1 MSDVS
6 SRLADAV
13 ADRYV
18 VERELGQGGMATVYG
33 ARDRKH
39 GRLVA
44 IKVLRPEI
52 SVTVGLGRFR
62 QEIEIVARLQ
72 HPHILPLLD
81 SGEADG
87 FLYYVMPYV
96 DGESLR
102 ERLQREGE
110 FPISSA
116 VRILAEIAD
125 ALAYAHRRNVVHR
138 DMKPENVMLSGRHP
152 LVMDFG
158 IAKAVSP
165 AFESPRI
172 TTEGVALGT
181 PAYMAPEQ
189 ASADPHL
196 DHRVDI
202 YALGVIG
209 YELLTGSTPFAG
221 ASAQQVL
228 AAHVTQPP
236 EPIRNR
242 RPTIPVALATIIM
255 RCLEK
260 RPADRPQSADEIL
273 LALETMVTPREGMPP
288 TGSSAAHGPSRVTP
302 RRAAM
307 AGGGAILVL
316 GLAGLLWQV
325 LAPAAEAP
333 VAHHRQLTFLGNV
346 EQQQISPDGEL
357 LAYVER
363 GDTRRLVVRDLKSG
377 SIIPVATLGEWGS
390 IRWSPDGATI
400 LHIGRKGTKWRAEL
414 FPRLGG
420 PARPLGPRGGYGI
433 FSPDGS
439 RLATWNENPDI
450 HLTVTVLA
458 SGVKQVIKLP
468 QTRWLGDGDWSP
480 DGRFIVL
487 TAGDWSAPRFT
498 LWAIDMA
505 TGKGHGVVSDTVR
518 LSPPRWSRQGDALYY
533 IRDKSELRKILMTQ
547 DGFPRGPPAII
558 QAGLAADDFSI
569 AADGSSLTYTRRQQH
584 SNLWLAAGS
593 GGNSRFTT
601 TQLTRG
607 TTWKTPPRLSPD
619 GRLIAF
625 AQGEENGAGIFVLPV
640 SGGEPRRVTTG
651 GVASS
656 APAWSP
662 DGRRL
667 AFVVTVQGRWR
678 LRTTALDGGE
688 EKTYEKA
695 NVSSALAWA
704 PYDRILY
711 QRLGNKNFHW
721 LDPSNEAEEPLVA
734 NDSVGWIFSPI
745 PSPDGQNIVVFWNRE
760 RRGAYV
766 LSPRDSSQTPIGP
779 PHGWPLGWSADG
791 ASLYLETEGN
801 QIQRLPAKGGKG
813 VTIADLPFKDS
824 ACDFHE
830 RPARLQLICAV
841 PESVSDV
848 WMIENFEPA
857 HRTGQ

>member
-62 QEIEIVARLQ
+62 QEIEIVAGLQ

-242 RPTIPVALATIIM
+242 RATIPVALATIIM

-288 TGSSAAHGPSRVTP
+288 TGSSAAHGPSRVTSAYRTAMPP
-302 RRAAM
+302 R
-307 AGGGAILVL
+307 
-316 GLAGLLWQV
+316 
-325 LAPAAEAP
+325 
-333 VAHHRQLTFLGNV
+333 
-346 EQQQISPDGEL
+346 
-357 LAYVER
+357 AYWR
-363 GDTRRLVVRDLKSG
+363 YGRPSWDDRYGTWRDRRDN
-377 SIIPVATLGEWGS
+377 W
-390 IRWSPDGATI
+390 W
-400 LHIGRKGTKWRAEL
+400 
-414 FPRLGG
+414 
-420 PARPLGPRGGYGI
+420 Y
-433 FSPDGS
+433 
-439 RLATWNENPDI
+439 
-450 HLTVTVLA
+450 
-458 SGVKQVIKLP
+458 
-468 QTRWLGDGDWSP
+468 
-480 DGRFIVL
+480 DGR
-487 TAGDWSAPRFT
+487 W
-498 LWAIDMA
+498 
-505 TGKGHGVVSDTVR
+505 
-518 LSPPRWSRQGDALYY
+518 
-533 IRDKSELRKILMTQ
+533 
-547 DGFPRGPPAII
+547 
-558 QAGLAADDFSI
+558 
-569 AADGSSLTYTRRQQH
+569 
-584 SNLWLAAGS
+584 
-593 GGNSRFTT
+593 
-601 TQLTRG
+601 
-607 TTWKTPPRLSPD
+607 
-619 GRLIAF
+619 
-625 AQGEENGAGIFVLPV
+625 
-640 SGGEPRRVTTG
+640 
-651 GVASS
+651 
-656 APAWSP
+656 
-662 DGRRL
+662 
-667 AFVVTVQGRWR
+667 
-678 LRTTALDGGE
+678 
-688 EKTYEKA
+688 
-695 NVSSALAWA
+695 
-704 PYDRILY
+704 YDR
-711 QRLGNKNFHW
+711 
-721 LDPSNEAEEPLVA
+721 
-734 NDSVGWIFSPI
+734 
-745 PSPDGQNIVVFWNRE
+745 
-760 RRGAYV
+760 
-766 LSPRDSSQTPIGP
+766 PRT
-779 PHGWPLGWSADG
+779 G
-791 ASLYLETEGN
+791 AS
-801 QIQRLPAKGGKG
+801 
-813 VTIADLPFKDS
+813 
-824 ACDFHE
+824 
-830 RPARLQLICAV
+830 
-841 PESVSDV
+841 
-848 WMIENFEPA
+848 IEF
-857 HRTGQ
+857 RF